1 MLSMGRH
8 SSTHTVSEPYA
19 MDVCIAPIL
28 QIRRLGAVISHHTG
42 KQQSAESMMLKNIW
56 DSFGG
61 LVVKTLPANLP
72 AGDMGLIP
80 GPGRSHTPQ
89 SN

>member
-1 MLSMGRH
+1 M
-8 SSTHTVSEPYA
+8 HTYLINNVGNSA
-19 MDVCIAPIL
+19 GKVFTPIL

-80 GPGRSHTPQ
+80 GPGRSHMPQ

>member
-1 MLSMGRH
+1 M
-8 SSTHTVSEPYA
+8 HTYLINNVGNSA
-19 MDVCIAPIL
+19 GKVFTPIL

-42 KQQSAESMMLKNIW
+42 KQQSVESMMLKNIW

-80 GPGRSHTPQ
+80 GPGRFHMPQ